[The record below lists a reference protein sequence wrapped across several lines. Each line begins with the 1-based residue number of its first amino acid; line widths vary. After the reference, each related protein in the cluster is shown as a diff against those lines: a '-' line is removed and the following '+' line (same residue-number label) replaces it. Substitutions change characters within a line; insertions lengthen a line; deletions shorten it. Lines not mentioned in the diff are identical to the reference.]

1 MNYFFGILIEYY
13 KKEKNKAKIFLILAI
28 IANLS
33 LIGFFKYFNFIVEN
47 INFLLEFVNIAGLE
61 VSRIHLPIGIS
72 FFTFQAMSYI
82 IDVFRRK
89 TVAQKNIFNVA
100 LYIALFPQLIAGP
113 IVRYHDIAKQINNR
127 FTDLDSFALGI
138 KRFIFG
144 LGKKVLIANLMG
156 SVVDKIFAI
165 PGSEITLSLAWLGII
180 CYTIQ
185 IFFDF
190 SGYSDMAIGLGKMFG
205 FHFLENFNYP
215 YISRSIREFWKRWHI
230 SLSNWFK
237 DYLYIPLGG
246 NRCKPSRV
254 YFNLILVF
262 FLCGLWHGATW
273 NFVIWG
279 LFHGVFLAIERTRFG
294 RFLDNI
300 NIIFQHLYTML
311 VVIIGWVLFRADNL
325 SQAIIFL
332 KAMIGLGTG
341 TGITYYASFY
351 INIEVIITLI
361 IGLIGFTPIVPF
373 ISRYLSTSSINKKV
387 NIKSKSK
394 RKIISS
400 IIAIISI
407 IILIAI
413 LIYSAMQLA
422 SGTYNPFIYFRF

>member
-1 MNYFFGILIEYY
+1 MIFSSPLFIFLFLPVVLLVYFLSNKKIKNLILLIASIFFYAWGEGVYTLIIITSIIMNYFFGILIEYY

-190 SGYSDMAIGLGKMFG
+190 CTKKHFQTLLNRFPIDFRGVENLGFCVQ
-205 FHFLENFNYP
+205 F
-215 YISRSIREFWKRWHI
+215 S
-230 SLSNWFK
+230 
-237 DYLYIPLGG
+237 
-246 NRCKPSRV
+246 
-254 YFNLILVF
+254 
-262 FLCGLWHGATW
+262 
-273 NFVIWG
+273 
-279 LFHGVFLAIERTRFG
+279 
-294 RFLDNI
+294 
-300 NIIFQHLYTML
+300 
-311 VVIIGWVLFRADNL
+311 
-325 SQAIIFL
+325 
-332 KAMIGLGTG
+332 
-341 TGITYYASFY
+341 
-351 INIEVIITLI
+351 
-361 IGLIGFTPIVPF
+361 
-373 ISRYLSTSSINKKV
+373 
-387 NIKSKSK
+387 
-394 RKIISS
+394 
-400 IIAIISI
+400 
-407 IILIAI
+407 
-413 LIYSAMQLA
+413 
-422 SGTYNPFIYFRF
+422 

>member
-1 MNYFFGILIEYY
+1 MQLEYLEKKGLEPEKVNQYKNALNKYKNY
-13 KKEKNKAKIFLILAI
+13 KKHNQIQSLYNSRELSSYYRLINLISRVLMNSDYRGIIGVLDEGGSDEAIYNKLRK
-28 IANLS
+28 
-33 LIGFFKYFNFIVEN
+33 LIGGNVRHKYISQMKFIYNKIKNRSVKN
-47 INFLLEFVNIAGLE
+47 YLD
-61 VSRIHLPIGIS
+61 IGCGS
-72 FFTFQAMSYI
+72 
-82 IDVFRRK
+82 
-89 TVAQKNIFNVA
+89 
-100 LYIALFPQLIAGP
+100 
-113 IVRYHDIAKQINNR
+113 
-127 FTDLDSFALGI
+127 
-138 KRFIFG
+138 
-144 LGKKVLIANLMG
+144 GKKTA
-156 SVVDKIFAI
+156 
-165 PGSEITLSLAWLGII
+165 E
-180 CYTIQ
+180 
-185 IFFDF
+185 
-190 SGYSDMAIGLGKMFG
+190 LGKMFG